1 MSFDGL
7 ASPSITLKPA
17 QRQSGDQPFGWG
29 FAWYPRGDNAAVVIK
44 DPTSIGEN
52 AMTKVLRDWERFQ
65 SCVFLCH
72 IRGAAQR
79 ITQQDTH
86 PFERSFAGRDW
97 IIAHNGDIE
106 GDLEGLFPL
115 EKNSPFEPIGLTDT
129 EHVFCWLLDQVRGM
143 GARCLADV
151 GWHKLYAYFTE
162 LNKHGT
168 ANFLLSDGQDLVVY
182 HDKNRFNGLH
192 WTRRLPP
199 HKDNKLENDEVSLD
213 FSDEMDTN
221 RTVCVI
227 STKALKGDDYWVP
240 FEAGQMLVLRRGAIV
255 WNSQGAAITPAI
267 LGATGDTS
275 ARVKKHTGRVQ
286 VAIGEQT
293 AARKTHTHR
302 RSHSGRM
309 RAVASTV
316 RVFNVLHETKYQY
329 VNPVERSTHVFR
341 LKPVI
346 DATQHLLNH
355 TLSINVDGLRR
366 DFDDVFGNSATHLEV
381 ETPFKEMVIS
391 SRSLVRVDGAGCTLH
406 RSPARRLT
414 IPLVWMPWQ
423 RQMMNPYLLPP
434 ELPETQL
441 SELSDFAMSFVER
454 QDFDLLETLV
464 DMNLT
469 IYRDFHYVSGST
481 RNETTPFEVYTQRKG
496 VCQDFANL
504 FICLARLLGIPARY
518 RVGYIYTGANYQ
530 NKVQSEASHAWAELY
545 LPWVG
550 WRGFDPTN
558 GCVVGSDHMRVACG
572 RNYLDATPTSG
583 TIYAGGGPE
592 ALSVDVRVAV
602 ANDAD
607 LAELNGPGEE
617 G

>member
-17 QRQSGDQPFGWG
+17 QRQVSDEPFGWG

-97 IIAHNGDIE
+97 IIAHNGDLE
-106 GDLEGLFPL
+106 GDLNGAFPL
-115 EKNSPFEPIGLTDT
+115 EVNSPFEPIGLTDT
-129 EHVFCWLLDQVRGM
+129 EHVFCWLLTQVRAM
-143 GARCLADV
+143 SARCLADV
-151 GWHKLYAYFTE
+151 GWHRLYAWFTE

-168 ANFLLSDGQDLVVY
+168 ANFLLTDGQDLVVY
-182 HDKNRFNGLH
+182 HDRNKFNGLN

-199 HKDNKLENDEVSLD
+199 HKSNKLENDEVALD
-213 FSDEMDTN
+213 FTDEMDTN
-221 RTVCVI
+221 RTVVAI
-227 STKALKGDDYWVP
+227 STTPLAGDENWKP
-240 FEAGQMLVLRRGAIV
+240 FEGGQMLVLRRGAIV
-255 WNSQGAAITPAI
+255 WNSQGAALTGVLA
-267 LGATGDTS
+267 GAGADTS
-275 ARVKKHTGRVQ
+275 IRSVRPTGRVQ
-286 VAIGEQT
+286 VPVGAQMP
-293 AARKTHTHR
+293 ARKGA
-302 RSHSGRM
+302 RSHSGRLK
-309 RAVASTV
+309 AVNTDQ
-316 RVFNVLHETKYQY
+316 RVFDMVHETVYKY
-329 VNPVERSTHVFR
+329 VNPVERSSHVFR
-341 LKPVI
+341 LKPVV
-346 DATQHLLNH
+346 DSTQQLLRH
-355 TLSINVDGLRR
+355 SLQINVNGLRR
-366 DFDDVFGNSATHLEV
+366 EFDDVFGNAGTSLEI
-381 ETPFKEMVIS
+381 ETPFSEMRIA
-391 SRSLVRVDGAGCTLH
+391 SRSLVRIDGAGFSLQ

-423 RQMMNPYLLPP
+423 RQMMMPYLLPP

-464 DMNLT
+464 DMNMT
-469 IYRDFHYVSGST
+469 IYRDFRYVSGST
-481 RNETTPFEVYTQRKG
+481 RNETTPFEVYTERKG

-504 FICLARLLGIPARY
+504 LICLARLLSIPARY

-558 GCVVGSDHMRVACG
+558 GCVVGSDHIRVACG

-583 TIYAGGGPE
+583 TIYAGGGTE
-592 ALSVDVRVAV
+592 TLSVNVKVEVAT
-602 ANDAD
+602 DAD
-607 LAELNGPGEE
+607 LAELPGEE